1 MMRDDEHPPDTALPP
16 HKVPETSLPPQA
28 KTAREIARGVK
39 EIGIPVLL
47 LVGAI
52 MKIPHADEAFL
63 LACLTSL
70 VGHFALRKAEGV
82 PDMETLIAAILKR

>member
-1 MMRDDEHPPDTALPP
+1 MRDDDNPPDSAEPTKRPATTLPP
-16 HKVPETSLPPQA
+16 AA